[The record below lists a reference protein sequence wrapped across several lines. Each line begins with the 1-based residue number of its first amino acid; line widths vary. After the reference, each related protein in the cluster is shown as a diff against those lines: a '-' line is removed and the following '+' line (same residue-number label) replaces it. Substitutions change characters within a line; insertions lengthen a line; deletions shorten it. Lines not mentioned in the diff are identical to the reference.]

1 MPEFCDV
8 ALPVPL
14 DMAFTYR
21 IPGDA
26 APVVGA
32 RVLVPFRQKRMTGIV
47 VELHDRK
54 SSVETKNIIS
64 VLDSIPVLDNQLL
77 RLGRWIADY
86 YLAPI
91 GEVYRTMLPL
101 SAEFKRAIGYRITEE
116 GHMALHLA
124 GMSGSSARSRRTPE
138 EQAAEFR
145 VLDYLAAR
153 ALEIEPNPA
162 DNRAMSATGV
172 PDFSPVLGEA
182 VTSAAE
188 GATNGQNTAADVV
201 LTSGNDAAFVAE
213 TSGLVREQTLRSTTH
228 VTRAILNGIVRKKW
242 IAREDLS
249 GAQDASR
256 TIRIAILKS
265 AEGKLNQNQCQ
276 LIETIAASGG
286 RMAVEMLQALDVPR
300 STLRTL
306 TRRGIIDIVEEPA
319 EFRVSRSKPRP
330 SPFEFDFNPAQ
341 QSALS
346 RLRAAVEARKFSGM
360 LLHGVTGSGKTA
372 VYLAGMRSILDAG
385 RSAILLVPEIGLTP
399 AVAADLHQIF
409 GDEVAILH
417 SALSDR
423 ERAEQWH
430 RIRRGEARMVVG
442 TRSAV
447 FAPVSDLALII
458 VDEEHD
464 ASYKQEETP
473 RYHARDV
480 AVMRAKMANAA
491 VVLGSATPSLE
502 SYFNARKNKYALIEL
517 PDRVEQRP
525 LPEVE
530 IVDMRLEFQETGH
543 EQVISRKLGAAI
555 QERLDRKEQ
564 VMVLLNRRGYS
575 PVVLC
580 RSCGKKLECA
590 NCAIALTHHKREH
603 KMVCHYCG
611 YTARVPKACVHCG
624 SEYVYF
630 LGTGSEKLEDL
641 LHGMFPQAR
650 IARLDR
656 DTVRGHEDFERTLNA
671 LNEGELDLVVG
682 TQMIAKGHDI
692 HGVTLVGVVGAD
704 VALGLPDFRAAERTF
719 QLLTQVAGRAGR
731 GQSPGKVILQTYF
744 QDHYAVQYAAR
755 HDFVGFYEKELRFR
769 SWMHY
774 PPYSALAN
782 VLIRSDELDQAL
794 RWSGLLGKWFDATR
808 HEGVRVLGPAAAPIL
823 RLKRD
828 YRYHFVLKSPSR
840 EKLNVTLRS
849 MLAYATQQKIPRMQ
863 VIVDVDALWLM

>member
-14 DMAFTYR
+14 DMVFTYR
-21 IPGDA
+21 VPADA
-26 APVVGA
+26 APIVGG
-32 RVLVPFRQKRMTGIV
+32 RVLVPFRQQRMTGIV
-47 VELHDRK
+47 VELHERK
-54 SSVETKNIIS
+54 PAIITKNIIS
-64 VLDSIPVLDNQLL
+64 VLDPEPVLDELLL
-77 RLGRWIADY
+77 RLARWIADY
-86 YLAPI
+86 YLAPL
-91 GEVYRTMLPL
+91 GEVCRTMLPL
-101 SAEFKRAIGYRITEE
+101 MAEFKRTIGYRITDH
-116 GHMALHLA
+116 GQSALHLA
-124 GMSGSSARSRRTPE
+124 GMSGSSARSQRTPE
-138 EQAAEFR
+138 EQMLEFQ
-145 VLDYLAAR
+145 VLDYMAGS
-153 ALEIEPNPA
+153 
-162 DNRAMSATGV
+162 DG
-172 PDFSPVLGEA
+172 D
-182 VTSAAE
+182 
-188 GATNGQNTAADVV
+188 
-201 LTSGNDAAFVAE
+201 
-213 TSGLVREQTLRSTTH
+213 LVRDQTLRSATK
-228 VTRAILNGIVRKKW
+228 VPRGILDGMVRKKW
-242 IAREDLS
+242 LSREDIS
-249 GAQDASR
+249 APQDAKR
-256 TIRIAILKS
+256 TIKIALLKS
-265 AEGKLNQNQCQ
+265 VEGKLNDNQRT
-276 LIETIAASGG
+276 LVEALASSGSKLPVD
-286 RMAVEMLQALDVPR
+286 ALQALDVPR
-300 STLRTL
+300 STLGTL
-306 TRRGIIDIVEEPA
+306 VRRGLVEIVEQAA
-319 EFRVSRSKPRP
+319 EFAVSRAKARP
-330 SPFEFDFNPAQ
+330 SPFDFDFTDAQ
-341 QSALS
+341 KHALKT
-346 RLRAAVEARKFSGM
+346 LCEAVEARQFSGM

-372 VYLAGMRSILDAG
+372 VYLAVMRAVLDAG

-430 RIRRGEARMVVG
+430 RIKCRDARIVVG

-447 FAPVSDLALII
+447 FAPVDDLALLI

-464 ASYKQEETP
+464 SSYKQEETP
-473 RYHARDV
+473 RYHARDI
-480 AVMRAKMANAA
+480 AVMRAKMSNAV

-502 SYFNARKNKYALIEL
+502 SYFNAKKNKYALIEI
-517 PDRVEQRP
+517 PDRVEKRP

-530 IVDMRLEFQETGH
+530 IVDMRMEFQETGH
-543 EQVISRKLGAAI
+543 EQVISRKLSHEIAARL
-555 QERLDRKEQ
+555 ERREQ

-580 RSCGKKLECA
+580 RTCGKKLECS

-611 YTARVPKACVHCG
+611 YTAPVPKSCVHCG

-630 LGTGSEKLEDL
+630 LGTGSEKLEEL

-656 DTVRGHEDFERTLNA
+656 DTVRGHQDFERTLSA
-671 LNEGELDLVVG
+671 LNEGELDLLVG

-744 QDHYAVQYAAR
+744 QDHYAVQFAAQ
-755 HDFVGFYEKELRFR
+755 HDFIGFYEKELQFR

-782 VLIRSDELDQAL
+782 VLVRGDQLDEVLE
-794 RWSGLLGKWFDATR
+794 WSGLLGQWFNQTR
-808 HEGVRVLGPAAAPIL
+808 HETVRVLGPAAAPIM

-828 YRYHFVLKSPSR
+828 YRYHFILRSPSR
-840 EKLNVTLRS
+840 EKLNTTLRA
-849 MLAYATQQKIPRMQ
+849 MLAYAAQHKIPRTQ
-863 VIVDVDALWLM
+863 LIVDMDALWLM

>member
-14 DMAFTYR
+14 DMVFTYR
-21 IPGDA
+21 VPVEVS
-26 APVVGA
+26 PVVGG
-32 RVLVPFRQKRMTGIV
+32 RVLVPFRQQRLTGVV

-54 SSVETKNIIS
+54 PSVTTKTIQS
-64 VLDSIPVLDNQLL
+64 VLDVSPVLDGQLL

-91 GEVYRTMLPL
+91 GEVFRTMLPL
-101 SAEFKRAIGYRITEE
+101 NAEFKRAVAYRITEE
-116 GHMALHLA
+116 GRLALHLA
-124 GMSGSSARSRRTPE
+124 GTSGSSARSRRTPE

-145 VLDYLAAR
+145 VLDYLAWQ
-153 ALEIEPNPA
+153 EP
-162 DNRAMSATGV
+162 V
-172 PDFSPVLGEA
+172 PGE
-182 VTSAAE
+182 TL
-188 GATNGQNTAADVV
+188 Q
-201 LTSGNDAAFVAE
+201 
-213 TSGLVREQTLRSTTH
+213 VREESLRSTTR
-228 VTRAILNGIVRKKW
+228 VSKLVLSGMVRKKW
-242 IAREDLS
+242 LLREDVS
-249 GAQDASR
+249 AVRDATR
-256 TIRIAILKS
+256 TIKIAHLKS
-265 AEGKLNQNQCQ
+265 AEGKLNDNQRR
-276 LIETIAASGG
+276 LVEMLAASGG
-286 RMAVEMLQALDVPR
+286 QVPVETLQALEVPR
-300 STLRTL
+300 TTLSTLIK
-306 TRRGIIDIVEEPA
+306 RGLVEVIEQPA
-319 EFRVSRSKPRP
+319 GFAVSRSKPRP
-330 SPFEFDFNPAQ
+330 SPFTFDFNSAQ
-341 QSALS
+341 QSALKD
-346 RLRAAVEARKFSGM
+346 LRDAVEAQKFSGI

-372 VYLAGMRSILDAG
+372 VYLAGMRAVLEAG

-417 SALSDR
+417 SALSDK
-423 ERAEQWH
+423 ERAQQWH
-430 RIRRGEARMVVG
+430 RIKSGDASMVVG

-447 FAPVSDLALII
+447 FAPVADLALII

-464 ASYKQEETP
+464 SSYKQEETP
-473 RYHARDV
+473 RYHARDI
-480 AVMRAKMANAA
+480 AVMRAKMANAV

-502 SYFNARKNKYALIEL
+502 SYFNAKKNKYALVEL

-530 IVDMRLEFQETGH
+530 IIDMREEFQETGH
-543 EQVISRKLGAAI
+543 EQVISRKLAAEI
-555 QERLDRKEQ
+555 KERFDRKEQ
-564 VMVLLNRRGYS
+564 VMILLNRRGYS

-580 RSCGKKLECA
+580 RTCGKTLECQ

-611 YTARVPKACVHCG
+611 FTAPVPKACVHCG

-630 LGTGSEKLEDL
+630 LGTGSEKLEEQ

-671 LNEGELDLVVG
+671 LSQGELDLLVG

-704 VALGLPDFRAAERTF
+704 SALGLPDFRAAERTF

-755 HDFVGFYEKELRFR
+755 HDFAGFYDKELRFR

-782 VLIRSDELDQAL
+782 VIIRSNQLHEAL
-794 RWSGLLGKWFDATR
+794 QWSGTLGKWFEQNR

-840 EKLNVTLRS
+840 EKLNSTLRA
-849 MLAYATQQKIPRMQ
+849 MLAYAAAKKIPRTQ
-863 VIVDVDALWLM
+863 VTVDVDALWLM

>member
-8 ALPVPL
+8 ALPLPL

-21 IPGDA
+21 VPA
-26 APVVGA
+26 EVTPVVGG
-32 RVLVPFRQKRMTGIV
+32 RVLVPFRQQRMTGVV
-47 VELHDRK
+47 VELHDRRP
-54 SSVETKNIIS
+54 SVATKAIQS
-64 VLDSIPVLDNQLL
+64 VLDVTPVLDDQLL

-86 YLAPI
+86 YLASI

-101 SAEFKRAIGYRITEE
+101 SAEFKRASAYRITQE
-116 GHMALHLA
+116 GRLAQHLA
-124 GMSGSSARSRRTPE
+124 GASGSSARSRRTPE

-145 VLDYLAAR
+145 VLDYLAAQ
-153 ALEIEPNPA
+153 EP
-162 DNRAMSATGV
+162 ATGDSL
-172 PDFSPVLGEA
+172 P
-182 VTSAAE
+182 
-188 GATNGQNTAADVV
+188 
-201 LTSGNDAAFVAE
+201 
-213 TSGLVREQTLRSTTH
+213 VREQTLRSA
-228 VTRAILNGIVRKKW
+228 TRVSKLVLAGMVRKKW
-242 IAREDLS
+242 LARQDVS
-249 GAQDASR
+249 AVQDAAR
-256 TIRIAILKS
+256 NVKIAVLKS
-265 AEGKLNQNQCQ
+265 SEGKLNDNQRT
-276 LIETIAASGG
+276 LVETLAASGG
-286 RMAVEMLQALDVPR
+286 RVSLTTVQALEIPR
-300 STLRTL
+300 TTLGTL
-306 TRRGIIDIVEEPA
+306 IKRGRVEIVEEPA
-319 EFRVSRSKPRP
+319 DFTISQGKPRS
-330 SPFEFDFNPAQ
+330 SPFAFDLNSAQ
-341 QSALS
+341 QAALT
-346 RLRAAVEARKFSGM
+346 RLQQAVDAQKFSGI

-372 VYLAGMRSILDAG
+372 VYLAGMRSVLEAG

-417 SALSDR
+417 SALSDK
-423 ERAEQWH
+423 ERAQQWH
-430 RIRRGEARMVVG
+430 RIKSGDARMVVG

-447 FAPVSDLALII
+447 FAPVADLALII

-464 ASYKQEETP
+464 SSYKQEETP
-473 RYHARDV
+473 RYHARDI
-480 AVMRAKMANAA
+480 AVMRAKMANAV

-502 SYFNARKNKYALIEL
+502 SYFNAKKNKYALVEL

-530 IVDMRLEFQETGH
+530 IVDMRQEFQETGH
-543 EQVISRKLGAAI
+543 EQVISRKLAAEI
-555 QERLDRKEQ
+555 NERFERKEQ

-580 RSCGKKLECA
+580 RTCGKTLECQ

-603 KMVCHYCG
+603 KMICHYCG
-611 YTARVPKACVHCG
+611 YTAPVPKACVHCG

-630 LGTGSEKLEDL
+630 LGTGSEKLEEL

-650 IARLDR
+650 ITRLDR
-656 DTVRGHEDFERTLNA
+656 DTVRGHEDFERILNA
-671 LNEGELDLVVG
+671 LNEGELDLLVG

-704 VALGLPDFRAAERTF
+704 SALGLPDFRAAERTF

-755 HDFVGFYEKELRFR
+755 HDFAGFYEKELRFR

-782 VLIRSDELDQAL
+782 VLIRSDKLDEAL
-794 RWSGLLGKWFDATR
+794 QWSGTLGKWFEQNR
-808 HEGVRVLGPAAAPIL
+808 HEGVRVLGPATAPIL

-840 EKLNVTLRS
+840 EKLNTTLRA
-849 MLAYATQQKIPRMQ
+849 MLAYATQQKIPRTQ

>member
-1 MPEFCDV
+1 MPQFCDV

-14 DMAFTYR
+14 DMAFTYCVV
-21 IPGDA
+21 A
-26 APVVGA
+26 EASPVVGG
-32 RVLVPFRQKRMTGIV
+32 RVLVPFRQQRLSGIV
-47 VELHDRK
+47 TALHDRK
-54 SSVETKNIIS
+54 PSVATKNIIS
-64 VLDSIPVLDNQLL
+64 VLDVAPVLDDQLL

-86 YLAPI
+86 YLAPV
-91 GEVYRTMLPL
+91 GEVFRTMLPL
-101 SAEFKRAIGYRITEE
+101 GAEFKRSIGYRIAEE
-116 GHMALHLA
+116 GRMALHLA
-124 GMSGSSARSRRTPE
+124 GASGSSGRLQRSPE

-145 VLDYLAAR
+145 TLDYLAAR
-153 ALEIEPNPA
+153 AE
-162 DNRAMSATGV
+162 D
-172 PDFSPVLGEA
+172 
-182 VTSAAE
+182 E
-188 GATNGQNTAADVV
+188 GAP
-201 LTSGNDAAFVAE
+201 
-213 TSGLVREQTLRSTTH
+213 LVREETLRSA
-228 VTRAILNGIVRKKW
+228 TRASRIILAGMVRKKW
-242 IAREDLS
+242 IIREDLS
-249 GAQDASR
+249 APQDATR
-256 TIRIAILKS
+256 TIKIALLKS
-265 AEGKLNQNQCQ
+265 VEGKLNENQRM
-276 LIETIAASGG
+276 LVDTLATSGG
-286 RMAVEMLQALDVPR
+286 RVPLETLQALDIPR
-300 STLRTL
+300 TTINTLVKRQL
-306 TRRGIIDIVEEPA
+306 VEIREEPA
-319 EFRVSRSKPRP
+319 DFTVSRTKPRS
-330 SPFEFDFNPAQ
+330 SPFGFDFNPAQ
-341 QSALS
+341 QSALA
-346 RLRAAVEARKFSGM
+346 RLREHVDARRFSGT

-372 VYLAGMRSILDAG
+372 VYLAGMRSVLEAG

-409 GDEVAILH
+409 GNEVAILH
-417 SALSDR
+417 SALTNR

-430 RIRRGEARMVVG
+430 RIKRGEARMVVG

-447 FAPVSDLALII
+447 FAPVADLALII

-464 ASYKQEETP
+464 SSYKQEETP

-480 AVMRAKMANAA
+480 AVMRAKMASAV

-502 SYFNARKNKYALIEL
+502 SYFNTKKNKYALIEL

-530 IVDMRLEFQETGH
+530 IIDMRQEFQETGY
-543 EQVISRKLGAAI
+543 EQVISRKLAAEI
-555 QERLDRKEQ
+555 KERLDRHEQ

-580 RSCGKKLECA
+580 RTCGQKLECA
-590 NCAIALTHHKREH
+590 NCAIALTHHKREN

-611 YTARVPKACVHCG
+611 YTAPVPKACVHCG

-630 LGTGSEKLEDL
+630 LGTGSEKLEEL

-671 LNEGELDLVVG
+671 LSEDELDLLVG

-704 VALGLPDFRAAERTF
+704 AALGMPDFRAAERTF

-744 QDHYAVQYAAR
+744 QDHYAVQYAAH

-774 PPYSALAN
+774 PPYSSIAN
-782 VLIRSDELDQAL
+782 VLVRSDKLDDAL
-794 RWSGLLGKWFDATR
+794 RWSGMIGKWFDKTR

-840 EKLNVTLRS
+840 EKLHTTLRA
-849 MLAYATQQKIPRMQ
+849 MITHATQQKIPRTQ